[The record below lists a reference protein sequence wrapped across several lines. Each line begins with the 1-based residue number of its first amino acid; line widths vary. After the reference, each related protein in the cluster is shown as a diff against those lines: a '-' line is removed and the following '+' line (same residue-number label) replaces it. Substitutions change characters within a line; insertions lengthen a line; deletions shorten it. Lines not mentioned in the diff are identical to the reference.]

1 MSLQPAHHV
10 VTPQHHMVVKQCLE
24 ELGEWRAFIIG
35 VDGWTGSGK
44 STLARVLAW
53 QLEMPCIETD
63 LFLTGN
69 GWGHYD
75 WDTLGRLVAK
85 RLDHSSSGRSA
96 GRPVIVEGVGLLH
109 ILKNF
114 SAGKPTFLFRFR
126 TRAEPSATVRTMRD
140 GWKSTRPTIN
150 PGRGPASFFAGLTPS
165 GDRRFV

>member
-109 ILKNF
+109 ILKTLGRQ
-114 SAGKPTFLFRFR
+114 ADFLIQVQNES
-126 TRAEPSATVRTMRD
+126 RAVCDSEDYERWMEKYQAD
-140 GWKSTRPTIN
+140 HQ
-150 PGRGPASFFAGLTPS
+150 PGARASFVFRWSDT
-165 GDRRFV
+165 